1 MSIENDLS
9 LIQDFDKNYFL
20 QVFKPLPVAFVKG
33 KGCYLYD
40 TQGTKYIDMIGGI
53 AVNSLG
59 HAHPKLVGAIKKQ
72 AGELIH
78 CCNYYY
84 IPGRSELAYKLCKN
98 SFADKAFFC
107 NSGAEANEAAIK
119 IARGYFHYRNEDR
132 YEIVTAKNSFH
143 GRTLGTIAATGQPK
157 FSEPFAPVMPG
168 FKYVPFNDFDAL
180 KEACGPKTAAVMLEL
195 VQGESG
201 VHPANI
207 EYAKLVDKFCKDHGI
222 LLIIDEV
229 QTGIGRTGMMFCH
242 ERYGIT
248 PDIITLAKGL
258 AGGVPIGAMLCT
270 DEVATG
276 FHVGDHG
283 TTFGGNPLACAAAN
297 AVLDTIKEDNLLV
310 NVNEMNA
317 YLMEKLT
324 KLKGKYD
331 CITDIRGL
339 GLLIGIEFDERISAS
354 QMMIEMFRNGIL
366 VSSIGTSTIRLAPP
380 LIIKKKEIDTF
391 CKVLDS
397 ILKNTIP
404 AKKDLLSVIKDK
416 LPSAFKQVSVASFDK
431 LPGEEAAQA
440 PAAPA
445 EPSAPVARED
455 DDM

>member
-9 LIQDFDKNYFL
+9 LIQDFDKNYYL
-20 QVFKPLPVAFVKG
+20 QVFNPLPVAFVKG
-33 KGCYLYD
+33 KGCYLTD

-59 HAHPKLVGAIKKQ
+59 HAHPKLVKAIRDQ
-72 AGELIH
+72 AGNLIH

-84 IPGRSELAYKLCKN
+84 IPGRSELANKLFKN

-119 IARGYFHYRNEDR
+119 LARGYFHYKGENK
-132 YEIVTAKNSFH
+132 YEIVTAKMSFH

-168 FKYVPFNDFDAL
+168 FTYVPFNDFEAL
-180 KEACGPKTAAVMLEL
+180 KAACTPKTAAVMLEL

-270 DEVATG
+270 DEVASG

-310 NVNEMNA
+310 NVNDMNA
-317 YLMEKLT
+317 YLMEKLA
-324 KLKGKYD
+324 KLKSKYD

-380 LIIKKKEIDTF
+380 LIIGKKEIDAF
-391 CKVLDS
+391 CKVLDG

-404 AKKDLLSVIKDK
+404 AKKGIIDVIKDK
-416 LPSAFKQVSVASFDK
+416 LPSASKQVSVASFDK
-431 LPGEEAAQA
+431 LPGEEEAAQT
-440 PAAPA
+440 APA
-445 EPSAPVARED
+445 EPSAPVAAED

>member
-9 LIQDFDKNYFL
+9 LIQDFDKNYYL
-20 QVFKPLPVAFVKG
+20 QVFNPLPVAFVKG
-33 KGCYLYD
+33 KGCYLTD

-119 IARGYFHYRNEDR
+119 LARGYFHYKGENK
-132 YEIVTAKNSFH
+132 YEIVTAKMSFH

-157 FSEPFAPVMPG
+157 FSAPFAPVMPG
-168 FKYVPFNDFDAL
+168 FTYVPFNDFEAL
-180 KEACGPKTAAVMLEL
+180 KAACGPKTAAVMLEL
-195 VQGESG
+195 IQGESG

-207 EYAKLVDKFCKDHGI
+207 EYAKLVANFCRDNGI

-229 QTGIGRTGMMFCH
+229 QTGIGRTGMMFCY

-248 PDIITLAKGL
+248 PDIVTLAKGL
-258 AGGVPIGAMLCT
+258 AGGVPIGAMLCS

-283 TTFGGNPLACAAAN
+283 STFGGNPLACAAAN
-297 AVLDTIKEDNLLV
+297 AVLDTIREDNILV
-310 NVNEMNA
+310 NVNDMNV
-317 YLMEKLT
+317 YLLDKLG
-324 KLKGKYD
+324 KLKAKYD
-331 CITDIRGL
+331 CITDIRGM

-354 QMMIEMFRNGIL
+354 QMMIELFQNGIL
-366 VSSIGTSTIRLAPP
+366 VSSIGTSTIRIAPP
-380 LIIKKKEIDTF
+380 LIIGKKEIDTF
-391 CKVLDS
+391 CKTLDK
-397 ILKNTIP
+397 ILQNTLP
-404 AKKDLLSVIKDK
+404 VKKGILSAIKDK
-416 LPSAFKQVSVASFDK
+416 LPSTSKQVSVASFDK
-431 LPGEEAAQA
+431 IPEEKEA

-445 EPSAPVARED
+445 AETPAPGD

>member
-9 LIQDFDKNYFL
+9 LIADFDKNYYL
-20 QVFKPLPVAFVKG
+20 QVFNPLPVAFVKG
-33 KGCYLYD
+33 KGCWLYD

-59 HAHPKLVGAIKKQ
+59 HAHPKLVSAIKKQ
-72 AGELIH
+72 ASELIH

-119 IARGYFHYRNEDR
+119 IARGYFHYKGENR

-143 GRTLGTIAATGQPK
+143 GRTLGTVAATGQPK

-168 FKYVPFNDFDAL
+168 FTYVPFNDIDAL
-180 KEACGPKTAAVMLEL
+180 KQACGPKTAAVMLEL
-195 VQGESG
+195 IQGESG

-207 EYAKLVDKFCKDHGI
+207 EYAKLVDKFCKDNGI

-229 QTGIGRTGMMFCH
+229 QTGIGRTGMMYCY

-258 AGGVPIGAMLCT
+258 GGGVPIGAMLCT

-276 FHVGDHG
+276 FHPGDHG
-283 TTFGGNPLACAAAN
+283 TTLGGNPLACAAAN
-297 AVLDTIKEDNLLV
+297 AVLDTIREDDLLV
-310 NVNEMNA
+310 NVNNMNA
-317 YLMEKLT
+317 YLTEKLG
-324 KLKGKYD
+324 KLKAKYD
-331 CITDIRGL
+331 CITDIRGM

-354 QMMIEMFRNGIL
+354 QMMIELFRNGIL

-380 LIIKKKEIDTF
+380 LIVGKREIDVF
-391 CKVLDS
+391 CKALDS

-404 AKKDLLSVIKDK
+404 AKKGLISAIKDK
-416 LPSAFKQVSVASFDK
+416 LPSTSKQVSVASFDR
-431 LPGEEAAQA
+431 LPGEKEA

-445 EPSAPVARED
+445 APKATAETVED
-455 DDM
+455 DM

>member
-1 MSIENDLS
+1 M
-9 LIQDFDKNYFL
+9 
-20 QVFKPLPVAFVKG
+20 
-33 KGCYLYD
+33 
-40 TQGTKYIDMIGGI
+40 
-53 AVNSLG
+53 
-59 HAHPKLVGAIKKQ
+59 LVIT
-72 AGELIH
+72 
-78 CCNYYY
+78 
-84 IPGRSELAYKLCKN
+84 R
-98 SFADKAFFC
+98 
-107 NSGAEANEAAIK
+107 
-119 IARGYFHYRNEDR
+119 
-132 YEIVTAKNSFH
+132 
-143 GRTLGTIAATGQPK
+143 
-157 FSEPFAPVMPG
+157 
-168 FKYVPFNDFDAL
+168 
-180 KEACGPKTAAVMLEL
+180 KE
-195 VQGESG
+195 
-201 VHPANI
+201 
-207 EYAKLVDKFCKDHGI
+207 
-222 LLIIDEV
+222 
-229 QTGIGRTGMMFCH
+229 MF
-242 ERYGIT
+242 T
-248 PDIITLAKGL
+248 T
-258 AGGVPIGAMLCT
+258 MLCT

-283 TTFGGNPLACAAAN
+283 STFGGNPLACAAAN
-297 AVLDTIKEDNLLV
+297 AVLDTIKEENLLV

-416 LPSAFKQVSVASFDK
+416 LPSTSKQVSVASFDK

>member
-9 LIQDFDKNYFL
+9 LIQDFDKNYYL
-20 QVFKPLPVAFVKG
+20 QVFNPLPVAFVKG
-33 KGCYLYD
+33 KGCYLTD

-59 HAHPKLVGAIKKQ
+59 HAHPKLVKAIRDQ
-72 AGELIH
+72 AGNLIH

-84 IPGRSELAYKLCKN
+84 IPGRSELANKLFKN

-119 IARGYFHYRNEDR
+119 LARGYFHYKGEKK
-132 YEIVTAKNSFH
+132 YEIVTAKMSFH

-168 FKYVPFNDFDAL
+168 FTYVPFNDFEAL
-180 KEACGPKTAAVMLEL
+180 KAACTPKTAAVMLEL

-270 DEVATG
+270 DEVASG

-310 NVNEMNA
+310 NVNDMNA
-317 YLMEKLT
+317 YLMEKLA
-324 KLKGKYD
+324 KLKSKYD

-380 LIIKKKEIDTF
+380 LIIGKKEIDSF
-391 CKVLDS
+391 CKVLDG

-404 AKKDLLSVIKDK
+404 AKKGIIDVIKDK
-416 LPSAFKQVSVASFDK
+416 LPSASKQVSVASFDK
-431 LPGEEAAQA
+431 LPGEEEAAQT
-440 PAAPA
+440 APA
-445 EPSAPVARED
+445 EPSAPVAAED

>member
-1 MSIENDLS
+1 
-9 LIQDFDKNYFL
+9 
-20 QVFKPLPVAFVKG
+20 
-33 KGCYLYD
+33 
-40 TQGTKYIDMIGGI
+40 
-53 AVNSLG
+53 
-59 HAHPKLVGAIKKQ
+59 
-72 AGELIH
+72 
-78 CCNYYY
+78 
-84 IPGRSELAYKLCKN
+84 
-98 SFADKAFFC
+98 
-107 NSGAEANEAAIK
+107 
-119 IARGYFHYRNEDR
+119 
-132 YEIVTAKNSFH
+132 
-143 GRTLGTIAATGQPK
+143 
-157 FSEPFAPVMPG
+157 MPG

-180 KEACGPKTAAVMLEL
+180 KDACGPKTAAVMIEL

-207 EYAKLVDKFCKDHGI
+207 EYAKLVARFCKDHGI

-242 ERYGIT
+242 ERYGII
-248 PDIITLAKGL
+248 PDIVTLAKGL

-297 AVLDTIKEDNLLV
+297 AVLDTIKEENLLV
-310 NVNEMNA
+310 NVNDMNA

-324 KLKGKYD
+324 KLKSKYD

-354 QMMIEMFRNGIL
+354 QMMIEMFSNGIL
-366 VSSIGTSTIRLAPP
+366 VSSIGTSTIRIAPP

-404 AKKDLLSVIKDK
+404 AKKDLLSAIKDK
-416 LPSAFKQVSVASFDK
+416 LPQTSKKVSVASFDK
-431 LPGEEAAQA
+431 LPGEEDAQQ
-440 PAAPA
+440 APA
-445 EPSAPVARED
+445 EPSAPVAPED
-455 DDM
+455 DM

>member
-1 MSIENDLS
+1 MPIRGTIEYIHVPPPTDDTDSSSYSYFVESISFSNNSKLYVVMPPEGRLTKVFVKTSIYGLGSTDNNDIVVVSGAAGTWDGTKWTGIGEPLENKDYAGNLLFFVNEDLS
-9 LIQDFDKNYFL
+9 LGAGQK
-20 QVFKPLPVAFVKG
+20 
-33 KGCYLYD
+33 
-40 TQGTKYIDMIGGI
+40 TMQGTYISTG
-53 AVNSLG
+53 V
-59 HAHPKLVGAIKKQ
+59 IKFAQHTKF
-72 AGELIH
+72 AGQL
-78 CCNYYY
+78 
-84 IPGRSELAYKLCKN
+84 LAKVIRID
-98 SFADKAFFC
+98 ADF
-107 NSGAEANEAAIK
+107 EA
-119 IARGYFHYRNEDR
+119 GD
-132 YEIVTAKNSFH
+132 
-143 GRTLGTIAATGQPK
+143 
-157 FSEPFAPVMPG
+157 

-180 KEACGPKTAAVMLEL
+180 REACGPKTAAVMLEL

-229 QTGIGRTGMMFCH
+229 QTGIGRTGMMFCY

-283 TTFGGNPLACAAAN
+283 STFGGNPLACAAAN
-297 AVLDTIKEDNLLV
+297 AVLDTIKEENLLV

-366 VSSIGTSTIRLAPP
+366 VSSIGTSTIRIAPP

-416 LPSAFKQVSVASFDK
+416 LPSTSKQVSVASFDK

-445 EPSAPVARED
+445 EPSAPVAHED

>member
-9 LIQDFDKNYFL
+9 LIQDFDKNYYL
-20 QVFKPLPVAFVKG
+20 QVFNPLPVAFVKG
-33 KGCYLYD
+33 KGCYLTD

-119 IARGYFHYRNEDR
+119 LARGYFHYKGENK
-132 YEIVTAKNSFH
+132 YEIVTAKMSFH

-157 FSEPFAPVMPG
+157 FSAPFAPVMPG
-168 FKYVPFNDFDAL
+168 FTYVPFNDFEAL
-180 KEACGPKTAAVMLEL
+180 KAACGTKTAAVMLEL
-195 VQGESG
+195 IQGESG

-207 EYAKLVDKFCKDHGI
+207 EYAKLVANFCRDNGI

-229 QTGIGRTGMMFCH
+229 QTGIGRTGMMFCY

-248 PDIITLAKGL
+248 PDIVTLAKGL
-258 AGGVPIGAMLCT
+258 AGGVPIGAMLCS
-270 DEVATG
+270 DEAATG

-283 TTFGGNPLACAAAN
+283 STFGGNPLACAAAN
-297 AVLDTIKEDNLLV
+297 AVLDTIREDNILV
-310 NVNEMNA
+310 NVNDMNV
-317 YLMEKLT
+317 YLLDKLG
-324 KLKGKYD
+324 KLKAKYD
-331 CITDIRGL
+331 CITDIRGM

-354 QMMIEMFRNGIL
+354 QMMIELFQNGIL
-366 VSSIGTSTIRLAPP
+366 VSSIGTSTIRIAPP
-380 LIIKKKEIDTF
+380 LIIGKKEIDTF
-391 CKVLDS
+391 CKTLDK
-397 ILKNTIP
+397 ILQNTLP
-404 AKKDLLSVIKDK
+404 VKKGILSAIKDK
-416 LPSAFKQVSVASFDK
+416 LPSTSKQVSVASFDK
-431 LPGEEAAQA
+431 IPEEKEA

-445 EPSAPVARED
+445 AETTAPND

>member
-9 LIQDFDKNYFL
+9 LIQDFDKNYYL
-20 QVFKPLPVAFVKG
+20 QVFNPLPVAFVKG
-33 KGCYLYD
+33 KGCYLTD

-119 IARGYFHYRNEDR
+119 LARGYFHYKGENK
-132 YEIVTAKNSFH
+132 YEIVTAKMSFH

-157 FSEPFAPVMPG
+157 FSAPFAPVMPG
-168 FKYVPFNDFDAL
+168 FTYVPFNDFEAL
-180 KEACGPKTAAVMLEL
+180 KAACGPKTAAVMLEL
-195 VQGESG
+195 IQGESG

-207 EYAKLVDKFCKDHGI
+207 EYAKLVANFCRDNGI

-229 QTGIGRTGMMFCH
+229 QTGIGRTGMMFCY

-248 PDIITLAKGL
+248 PDIVTLAKGL
-258 AGGVPIGAMLCT
+258 AGGVPIGAMLCS

-283 TTFGGNPLACAAAN
+283 STFGGNPLACAAAN
-297 AVLDTIKEDNLLV
+297 AVLDTIREDNILV
-310 NVNEMNA
+310 NVNDMNV
-317 YLMEKLT
+317 YLLDKLG
-324 KLKGKYD
+324 KLKAKYD
-331 CITDIRGL
+331 CITDIRGM

-354 QMMIEMFRNGIL
+354 QMMIELFQNGIL
-366 VSSIGTSTIRLAPP
+366 VSSIGTSTIRIAPP
-380 LIIKKKEIDTF
+380 LIIGKKEIDTF
-391 CKVLDS
+391 CKTLDK
-397 ILKNTIP
+397 ILQNTLP
-404 AKKDLLSVIKDK
+404 VKKGILSAIKDK
-416 LPSAFKQVSVASFDK
+416 LPSTSKQVSVASFDK
-431 LPGEEAAQA
+431 IPEEKEAPVA
-440 PAAPA
+440 PAAETPA
-445 EPSAPVARED
+445 PGD

>member
-9 LIQDFDKNYFL
+9 LIQDFDKNYYL
-20 QVFKPLPVAFVKG
+20 QVFNPLPVAFVKG
-33 KGCYLYD
+33 KGCYLFD

-59 HAHPKLVGAIKKQ
+59 HAHPKLVKAIKDQ
-72 AGELIH
+72 AGSLIH

-84 IPGRSELAYKLCKN
+84 IPGRAELAYKLCKM

-119 IARGYFHYRNEDR
+119 LARGYFHYKGEKK

-168 FKYVPFNDFDAL
+168 FTYVPFNDFDAL
-180 KEACGPKTAAVMLEL
+180 KAACGPKTAAVMLEL

-207 EYAKLVDKFCKDHGI
+207 EYAKLVANFCHDNGI

-248 PDIITLAKGL
+248 PDIVTLAKGL

-270 DEVATG
+270 DAVAAG

-283 TTFGGNPLACAAAN
+283 STFGGNPLACAAAN
-297 AVLDTIKEDNLLV
+297 AVLDTIREDNLLV
-310 NVNEMNA
+310 NVNEMNS
-317 YLMEKLT
+317 YLLEKLG
-324 KLKGKYD
+324 KLKSKYD

-354 QMMIEMFRNGIL
+354 QMMIELFRNGIL
-366 VSSIGTSTIRLAPP
+366 VSSIGTSTIRIAPP
-380 LIIKKKEIDTF
+380 LIIGKKEIDAF
-391 CKVLDS
+391 CKVLDG

-404 AKKDLLSVIKDK
+404 AKKGIIDVIKDK
-416 LPSAFKQVSVASFDK
+416 LPSTSKQVSVASFDK
-431 LPGEEAAQA
+431 LPGEKPDEA
-440 PAAPA
+440 PAAP
-445 EPSAPVARED
+445 VATED

>member
-9 LIQDFDKNYFL
+9 LIQDFDKNYYL
-20 QVFKPLPVAFVKG
+20 QVFNPLPVAFVKG
-33 KGCYLYD
+33 KGCYLTD

-119 IARGYFHYRNEDR
+119 LARGYFHYKGENK
-132 YEIVTAKNSFH
+132 YEIVTAKMSFH

-157 FSEPFAPVMPG
+157 FSAPFAPVMPG
-168 FKYVPFNDFDAL
+168 FTYVPFNDFEAL
-180 KEACGPKTAAVMLEL
+180 KAACGPKTAAVMLEL
-195 VQGESG
+195 IQGESG

-207 EYAKLVDKFCKDHGI
+207 EYAKLVANFCRDNGI

-229 QTGIGRTGMMFCH
+229 QTGIGRTGMMFCY

-248 PDIITLAKGL
+248 PDIVTLAKGL
-258 AGGVPIGAMLCT
+258 AGGVPIGAMLCS

-283 TTFGGNPLACAAAN
+283 STFGGNPLACAAAN
-297 AVLDTIKEDNLLV
+297 AVLDTIREDNILV
-310 NVNEMNA
+310 NVNDMNV
-317 YLMEKLT
+317 YLLDKLG
-324 KLKGKYD
+324 KLKAKYD
-331 CITDIRGL
+331 CITDIRGM

-354 QMMIEMFRNGIL
+354 QMMIELFQNGIL
-366 VSSIGTSTIRLAPP
+366 VSSIGTSTIRIAPP
-380 LIIKKKEIDTF
+380 LIIGKKEIDTF
-391 CKVLDS
+391 CKTLDK
-397 ILKNTIP
+397 ILQNTLP
-404 AKKDLLSVIKDK
+404 VKKGILSAIKDK
-416 LPSAFKQVSVASFDK
+416 LPSTSKQVSVASFDK
-431 LPGEEAAQA
+431 IPEEKEA

-445 EPSAPVARED
+445 AETPAPND

>member
-1 MSIENDLS
+1 MSIENNLS
-9 LIQDFDKNYFL
+9 LIQDFDKNYCL
-20 QVFKPLPVAFVKG
+20 QVFNPLPVAFVKG

-59 HAHPKLVGAIKKQ
+59 HNNAKLVGAIKKQ
-72 AGELIH
+72 ASELIH

-119 IARGYFHYRNEDR
+119 IARGYFHYKGEDK
-132 YEIVTAKNSFH
+132 YEIVTAKMSFH

-168 FKYVPFNDFDAL
+168 FKYVPFNDYDAL
-180 KEACGPKTAAVMLEL
+180 KEACSSKTAAVMLEL
-195 VQGESG
+195 IQGESG

-207 EYAKLVDKFCKDHGI
+207 EYAKLVANFCHDNGI

-229 QTGIGRTGMMFCH
+229 QTGIGRTGMMFCY

-248 PDIITLAKGL
+248 PDIVTLAKGL

-283 TTFGGNPLACAAAN
+283 STFGGNPLACAAAN
-297 AVLDTIKEDNLLV
+297 AVLDSIREDNILV
-310 NVNEMNA
+310 NVNDMNA
-317 YLMEKLT
+317 YLLEKLG
-324 KLKGKYD
+324 KLKSKYD
-331 CITDIRGL
+331 CITDIRGM

-354 QMMIEMFRNGIL
+354 QMMIEMFRNGVL
-366 VSSIGTSTIRLAPP
+366 VSSIGTSTIRIAPP
-380 LIIKKKEIDTF
+380 LIIGKKEIDAF
-391 CKVLDS
+391 CKVIDT
-397 ILKNTIP
+397 ILKNTVP
-404 AKKDLLSVIKDK
+404 AKKGILSAIKDK
-416 LPSAFKQVSVASFDK
+416 LPSTSKQVSVASFDK
-431 LPGEEAAQA
+431 LPEENSAPAT
-440 PAAPA
+440 PAAPV
-445 EPSAPVARED
+445 APED